1 MKYLF
6 LDESGDHSLTRID
19 PQYLVF
25 VLGGVVVDAGYAE
38 GELTR
43 RLERFKLDVLGT
55 SDVTLHTADIVR
67 TRGAFAALKD
77 VALRQRFYAA
87 LNRVM
92 RELDYKVVACAIK
105 KDAHVAAYGLAA
117 LDPSM
122 LSMSVLVE
130 RFCFEI
136 ADRGDSR
143 GRIVAER
150 RGRGFDAALR
160 LAWAALEVGGTA
172 YLPPSVIKQRLAGL
186 HLRDKKRRIAGLEL
200 ADLVVSPIGRFVA
213 GLPPREDFE
222 IVREKL
228 RRRDGEY
235 MGAGLVIL
243 PKG

>member
-1 MKYLF
+1 
-6 LDESGDHSLTRID
+6 
-19 PQYLVF
+19 
-25 VLGGVVVDAGYAE
+25 
-38 GELTR
+38 
-43 RLERFKLDVLGT
+43 
-55 SDVTLHTADIVR
+55 VR
-67 TRGAFAALKD
+67 TQAAFAALKD
-77 VALRQRFYAA
+77 VVLRRRFYAA
-87 LNRVM
+87 LNDVM
-92 RELDYKVVACAIK
+92 REPDYKVVACAIK

-117 LDPSM
+117 LDPYM

-136 ADRGDSR
+136 ADSGDSR

-172 YLPPSVIKQRLAGL
+172 YLPPSVIEQRITGL
-186 HLRDKKRRIAGLEL
+186 HLRDKKSRIAGLEL
-200 ADLVVSPIGRFVA
+200 ADLVVSPIGRFIA

-235 MGAGLVIL
+235 MGAGLVVL

>member
-1 MKYLF
+1 MKCLF

-19 PQYLVF
+19 PQYPVF
-25 VLGGVVVDAGYAE
+25 VLGGAVVDAGYAE

-43 RLERFKLDVLGT
+43 RLERFKPDVLGT

-105 KDAHVAAYGLAA
+105 KDAHVAAYGL
-117 LDPSM
+117 
-122 LSMSVLVE
+122 
-130 RFCFEI
+130 
-136 ADRGDSR
+136 
-143 GRIVAER
+143 
-150 RGRGFDAALR
+150 
-160 LAWAALEVGGTA
+160 AALEVGGTA

-228 RRRDGEY
+228 RRRDGEHR
-235 MGAGLVIL
+235 GAGLVIL